1 MWPGIYLME
10 ILDELPIFTAAQ
22 HHAAPIFGNYGL
34 RSPRRDVPRNCS
46 GGCTVPTIFP
56 LINDI
61 NVELHAVQRWR
72 WIGSTK
78 NCRFSEMKHI
88 KHDSIILVSFS
99 IVMVFSHLDSL
110 ETQDEVQ
117 LIQSHVFAKCPFR
130 RPLGP
135 PGSQALRST
144 AQFWLPASGALE
156 QQRNWKMSVRFRSFS
171 AHAFLKDNRSR
182 RKCVHQVGKASVV
195 LYQIYIFSK
204 RGSVYLTGCMPRIT
218 FPEFMCQCNAWN
230 LLDLDVLGMSWV
242 CDDPLAIQILG

>member
-1 MWPGIYLME
+1 MV
-10 ILDELPIFTAAQ
+10 IL
-22 HHAAPIFGNYGL
+22 H
-34 RSPRRDVPRNCS
+34 
-46 GGCTVPTIFP
+46 
-56 LINDI
+56 
-61 NVELHAVQRWR
+61 
-72 WIGSTK
+72 
-78 NCRFSEMKHI
+78 
-88 KHDSIILVSFS
+88 LVSWNPRWSSTDPKSCFCR
-99 IVMVFSHLDSL
+99 
-110 ETQDEVQ
+110 
-117 LIQSHVFAKCPFR
+117 AKCPFR

-182 RKCVHQVGKASVV
+182 RKYVHQVGKASVV

-204 RGSVYLTGCMPRIT
+204 RGSVYLTGRMPRIT

-242 CDDPLAIQILG
+242 CLGYAMTRWRFRFLGSHETIRHPLRFGEAQWPVLQSWSNVKAVAGRDSV